1 MDKQTLIDKL
11 KELAASPSCY
21 VRLKQEIERYLDTL
35 GTPGEQAAAEKL
47 LGEIKHDIVPIG
59 QMLIFA
65 HSNHAIE
72 AFGREGAKKFLANAE
87 ALRRR
92 GAKYCN
98 CKACTVGLEILANKE
113 ILLA

>member
-1 MDKQTLIDKL
+1 MDKQTLIEKI

-21 VRLKQEIERYLDTL
+21 EGLRQEVQNYLDTL
-35 GTPGEQAAAEKL
+35 GTPGEQLAAEKL
-47 LGEIKHDIVPIG
+47 LDEIKADIVPVGLLI
-59 QMLIFA
+59 IFA

-72 AFGREGAKKFLANAE
+72 AFGKEGAKKFLANAE

-98 CKACTVGLEILANKE
+98 CKACTLGLEILNNKE

>member
-1 MDKQTLIDKL
+1 MDKQALIEKI
-11 KELAASPSCY
+11 KAMAASPSCY
-21 VRLKQEIERYLDTL
+21 EDLKLAVQYYLDAL
-35 GTPGEQAAAEKL
+35 GTPGEKVAAENL
-47 LGEIKHDIVPIG
+47 LDEIKADVVPVG
-59 QMLIFA
+59 QLIIFA

-72 AFGREGAKKFLANAE
+72 AFGKEGAKKFLANAE

-98 CKACTVGLEILANKE
+98 CKACTLGLEILDHKE